1 MSCVLITGA
10 SRGFGRELVDVYLSN
25 GWTVFPLV
33 RKQSDADSL
42 SIRYPS
48 ECHPVVADVGLD
60 SCASAIEKVL
70 AGHTDSLDLLINNA
84 GTIKKKRGMEG
95 ASADD
100 MIDHFNVHVVGAW
113 RCTRAAL
120 PFLRNATKPIIV
132 NITSRK
138 GSISLTARADGNLV
152 YAYQIAKA
160 AQNMLTACLHQELK
174 SQKINVIAVH
184 PGGLKTSV
192 APPDADT
199 EPADAAHALYSWLE
213 TSDTGRDFACLDLM
227 TGGTVP
233 W

>member
-1 MSCVLITGA
+1 MPRVLITGA
-10 SRGFGRELVDVYLSN
+10 SRGFGRELVDVYHSN

-48 ECHPVVADVGLD
+48 ECYPIVADVGLD
-60 SCASAIEKVL
+60 SCQPAIEKTL
-70 AGHTDSLDLLINNA
+70 AGHADSLDLLINNA
-84 GTIKKKRGMEG
+84 GTIKKKRGIDA
-95 ASADD
+95 ASPED

-120 PFLRNATKPIIV
+120 PFLRKAAKPVIV

-138 GSISLTARADGNLV
+138 GSISLAANARGNLV
-152 YAYQIAKA
+152 YGYQIAKA

-174 SQKINVIAVH
+174 AQNIDIIAVH

-192 APPDADT
+192 APPDAET

-213 TSDTGRDFACLDLM
+213 TMDSKRDFSCLDLM
-227 TGGTVP
+227 TGETVP

>member
-1 MSCVLITGA
+1 MSAVLITGA
-10 SRGFGRELVDVYLSN
+10 SRGFGRELVDIYHSN

-42 SIRYPS
+42 SIRFPS
-48 ECHPVVADVGLD
+48 ECHPIVADVGLD
-60 SCASAIEKVL
+60 SCASAIEKTL
-70 AGHTDSLDLLINNA
+70 TANADSLDLLINNA
-84 GTIKKKRGMEG
+84 GTIRKKRGMDG
-95 ASADD
+95 ATPDD

-120 PFLRNATKPIIV
+120 PFLRKATRPVIV

-138 GSISLTARADGNLV
+138 GSISFTAGAEGNLV

-160 AQNMLTACLHQELK
+160 AQNMLTGCLHQELQ
-174 SQKINVIAVH
+174 SQNINVIAVH
-184 PGGLKTSV
+184 PGGLRTSV

-199 EPADAAHALYSWLE
+199 EPADAARALYSWLE
-213 TSDTGRDFACLDLM
+213 TMDTRRDFTCLDLM